1 MFVFPE
7 EVKLRVTFA
16 HVASKGGAWWQ
27 FLPQALH
34 FITLGEHGAVKF
46 DFAPQNRTE
55 VCNFIPRIMTKP
67 LVQWLN
73 RNFFNVSGNNKI
85 PEFSLVWAF
94 VSLKRWSP
102 GGQAHTYHR
111 GGLSSEETEG
121 SQGGQRA
128 SLVGWANPSLSPQV
142 KAIHIY
148 PRCLFKSKA
157 SSDWMW

>member
-1 MFVFPE
+1 MPT
-7 EVKLRVTFA
+7 LPA
-16 HVASKGGAWWQ
+16 KGGAWWQ

-94 VSLKRWSP
+94 VSLKDCVGAQVGKPTPTIEGACLQRRRREAR
-102 GGQAHTYHR
+102 GDKEQALWA
-111 GGLSSEETEG
+111 GLT
-121 SQGGQRA
+121 QV
-128 SLVGWANPSLSPQV
+128 SL
-142 KAIHIY
+142 
-148 PRCLFKSKA
+148 PR
-157 SSDWMW
+157 